1 MMKFSSILR
10 FIFRRQARH
19 LLLAILIALAL
30 AAIASISLISL
41 DYWDGISGI
50 GDRISGIGD
59 RISGWLGGATSVWMT
74 IAGIAVLG
82 AMLYFQPGISRARGS
97 AGESGSYTFG
107 FLEAQLESN
116 TQALEQEKIQASSLR
131 DQVIQITNSN
141 QTTQANLNR
150 IIGENQ
156 KEKEKSASLT
166 SETETLKRDLQLE
179 QERAKGFER
188 DLSQLLQDRQQVP
201 ELQRQVNDSESRL
214 REAGQMLRGS
224 VFSEIPDLPTINIEQ
239 AWALKERISLLHKIT
254 SQLQDL
260 KSGFF
265 DPAMEESQNLIETL
279 DEANIDTEVYKSSLE
294 IGDLGAIVIV
304 ERILRDQ
311 VDKLEAARNGVNLDL
326 IRELDALETEVTQK
340 IRDVRLQ
347 IVPSGLIKFAKRLSQ
362 EAGNPQE
369 VMTTEKTIKQI
380 IEIIREYVG
389 S

>member
-1 MMKFSSILR
+1 M
-10 FIFRRQARH
+10 
-19 LLLAILIALAL
+19 

>member
-41 DYWDGISGI
+41 DYWDG
-50 GDRISGIGD
+50 ISGIGD

-304 ERILRDQ
+304 ERILRDL